1 MTNLC
6 LQLKS
11 SAPCISL
18 SSMRSCETLAFLVIH
33 IESFLLESSVDE
45 LDHSLTE
52 TEIYVV
58 LPFYHWFRFSF
69 LLFLCMLMCDNELET
84 KKNKFETQR
93 TT

>member
-33 IESFLLESSVDE
+33 IESDE

-69 LLFLCMLMCDNELET
+69 LLFLCMLMYDNELET

>member
-18 SSMRSCETLAFLVIH
+18 SSMRSCETLTFLVIH
-33 IESFLLESSVDE
+33 IESFLPESSVDE

-69 LLFLCMLMCDNELET
+69 LLFLCMLMYDNELET

>member
-11 SAPCISL
+11 SEPCISL
-18 SSMRSCETLAFLVIH
+18 SSMRSYETLTFLVIH
-33 IESFLLESSVDE
+33 IESFLPESSVDE

-58 LPFYHWFRFSF
+58 LLFYHWFRFSF